1 MAPCRAFILATLPD
15 GSTKKIR
22 IPFTGYGAQRHV
34 DRWLDR
40 GAIRVVC
47 HLVSNSTGREVVSV
61 SGQQP

>member
-15 GSTKKIR
+15 GSTRKIR

-40 GAIRVVC
+40 GAERVTC
-47 HLVSNSTGREVVSV
+47 WLFSTSTGREIVSV
-61 SGQQP
+61 SGEQP